1 MAKKLIKGMPMF
13 KRYLPG
19 VTASGLGA
27 SVVALSLV
35 VSSGCV
41 SRGAYIEDVSR
52 LAAHLQAE
60 KEAHADTVR
69 LYEAKLR
76 DKSNNMTS
84 ITERYI
90 ALQKSNGEAQKKLNS
105 LKSDLETLLR
115 DMAELKMVI
124 LHNVKG
130 SEGTEMMIK
139 LMEMQHRVKD
149 LLQNETVEN

>member
-1 MAKKLIKGMPMF
+1 MF
-13 KRYLPG
+13 KRYLSG
-19 VTASGLGA
+19 VNAAGLGA
-27 SVVALSLV
+27 SVVALSLA

-41 SRGAYIEDVSR
+41 SRSAYIEDVSR

-60 KEAHADTVR
+60 KEAHAVTVR

-76 DKSNNMTS
+76 DKSDNLTS

-105 LKSDLETLLR
+105 LKGDLETLLR

-124 LHNVKG
+124 FHNVKG

-149 LLQNETVEN
+149 LLLKETVEN